1 VNLLATPLTKTE
13 GVEQV
18 FELEDG
24 TYLKLSETNLVKIET
39 NQGYWVGI
47 TEADLASVYT
57 GHLVGVWRDKD
68 TGKTWVDVVEYRESL
83 GDAVELARHHNQIA
97 IWDNANGVEVRL

>member
-1 VNLLATPLTKTE
+1 M
-13 GVEQV
+13 

-24 TYLKLSETNLVKIET
+24 TYLKLSETNLVRIDTTK
-39 NQGYWVGI
+39 GYWVAI

-57 GHLVGVWRDKD
+57 GHLVGVWTDDD

-83 GDAVELARHHNQIA
+83 GDAVELAKHHNQIA
-97 IWDNANGVEVRL
+97 IWDNSNDREIRL